1 MPHMPEEAC
10 GKTHCY
16 SHGEDEEQSPAY
28 RICGECYH
36 VFPTAADLV
45 HDHNA
50 EVQVMMAKWGGS
62 LLVVADAGE
71 IFSCP
76 WCSHDW

>member
-1 MPHMPEEAC
+1 MPHHAEEAC
-10 GKTHCY
+10 KNVHCY
-16 SHGEDEEQSPAY
+16 SHEEDEPDDPCY
-28 RICGECYH
+28 RVCGECFH

-45 HDHNA
+45 RDHNA

-62 LLVVADAGE
+62 LLVAADVEE